1 MAGDGGVN
9 LVFAA
14 APLPWPFDVQHMQLA
29 LVAGLAIGISA
40 PLVGTFL
47 VSRQMAFMGDGIGH
61 VAFAGVAAG
70 LLVGVW
76 PVWSALV
83 VTVAG
88 AVALEWLRSRGRAS
102 GDLALALFFYSGIAA
117 GVVLTGDS
125 EGHDER
131 VLDYLFGSLL
141 TVSSSDAWTVVALG
155 VVAVT
160 IIAFTWR
167 ALFSI
172 VVDEE
177 SARVSGLPVDA
188 LNVLVA
194 VLAAVVVVGAMRV
207 VGVVLVGAL
216 MALPVGAAQRL
227 VRGFRA
233 TLLASAAISA
243 GCVLLGL
250 TAARLWDLE
259 PGGTIVL
266 VAAATFALAAIA
278 PRPHSTPA

>member
-1 MAGDGGVN
+1 MN
-9 LVFAA
+9 LILAA
-14 APLPWPFDVQHMQLA
+14 APLPWPFDVHHMQLA
-29 LVAGLAIGISA
+29 LVAGLAIGIAA

-47 VSRQMAFMGDGIGH
+47 VNRQMAFMGDGIGH

-70 LLVGVW
+70 LLMGIW
-76 PVWSALV
+76 PVWSALA

-88 AVALEWLRSRGRAS
+88 ALALEWLRSRGRAS

-141 TVSSSDAWTVVALG
+141 NVSSSDAWTVVALG
-155 VVAVT
+155 VAAVG
-160 IIAFTWR
+160 IVAFTWR

-177 SARVSGLPVDA
+177 SARVSGLPVDS
-188 LNVLVA
+188 LNVLIA

-233 TLLASAAISA
+233 TLLASAVLGA
-243 GCVLLGL
+243 GSVLLGL

-266 VAAATFALAAIA
+266 VAAAIFALAAVA
-278 PRPHSTPA
+278 PRPHFRPT

>member
-1 MAGDGGVN
+1 MN
-9 LVFAA
+9 LVLAA
-14 APLPWPFDVQHMQLA
+14 APLPWPFDVHHMQLA
-29 LVAGLAIGISA
+29 LIAGLAIGISA

-47 VSRQMAFMGDGIGH
+47 VNRQMAFMGDGIGH

-70 LLVGVW
+70 LLAGVW

-83 VTVAG
+83 VTVVG
-88 AVALEWLRSRGRAS
+88 AIALEWLRSRGRAS

-155 VVAVT
+155 VVAVG
-160 IIAFTWR
+160 IIALSWR

-243 GCVLLGL
+243 GSVVVGL
-250 TAARLWDLE
+250 TAARAWDLE

-266 VAAATFALAAIA
+266 VAAATFALAATIKW
-278 PRPHSTPA
+278 PSPMPG